1 MKKEPPD
8 RFKATPRW
16 RSALPQAQLFLSFSP
31 TIIYEYF
38 SRPQAGCCWGFGG
51 FLVNLLSH
59 FRRDVERVGHYQVQI
74 LVWTLMGPVI
84 LGQTVSRG

>member
-1 MKKEPPD
+1 MSIS
-8 RFKATPRW
+8 AAPR
-16 RSALPQAQLFLSFSP
+16 RVVAGDLVGFS
-31 TIIYEYF
+31 
-38 SRPQAGCCWGFGG
+38 
-51 FLVNLLSH
+51 VNLLSH